1 MGPSEAA
8 RRVGTSADTVKRWL
22 AQYPQYFTPSANPE
36 GQRPR
41 NLEPHDLAV
50 LAMIKNLRDT
60 GLLHEDIGRRLEE
73 LRANNYADLPP
84 VPGDSGESIAP
95 EVAAARASTLVE
107 KALLERELDLA
118 QQQLKVAR
126 QELTA
131 ARSELTTALEA
142 GQQQAGRIHELEL
155 ALERA
160 RGEVARLE
168 ARLSGYT
175 LAGGRSLSPAALVL
189 LALAVGAL
197 LMLIAFVALRLVG

>member
-8 RRVGTSADTVKRWL
+8 RRVGASADTIKRWL

-36 GQRPR
+36 GQRTR

-60 GLLHEDIGRRLEE
+60 GLLHEDIGQRLAE

-84 VPGDSGESIAP
+84 VPGDSGESMSA

-118 QQQLKVAR
+118 QQNLKVAR

-131 ARSELTTALEA
+131 ARSELTTALET

-155 ALERA
+155 MLERA
-160 RGEVARLE
+160 RGQVAQLE
-168 ARLSGYT
+168 ARLSGYA
-175 LAGGRSLSPAALVL
+175 LGSERAVSPAL
-189 LALAVGAL
+189 LMLIMLAAGAL
-197 LMLIAFVALRLVG
+197 LMLVAFVALRLAG